1 MQEAS
6 FRLDW
11 TIKKF
16 SEENI
21 GCDHWKFRKS
31 AAKST
36 KKRNEKLDA
45 DQICRLP
52 FRKKEVS
59 NLFQHAIMMHSTK
72 CSDLE
77 NKSVSFDLEDL
88 STIFLILCKIGRVN

>member
-1 MQEAS
+1 MIIENLESPLPNRQ
-6 FRLDW
+6 
-11 TIKKF
+11 KK
-16 SEENI
+16 
-21 GCDHWKFRKS
+21 K
-31 AAKST
+31 
-36 KKRNEKLDA
+36 NEKLDA

-52 FRKKEVS
+52 FRKKEGS

-88 STIFLILCKIGRVN
+88 STIFPIILCKIGRVN